1 MKKRKLKMDRKAREM
16 AVRNV
21 AAEYR
26 KASKKRRGQILDVLC
41 EQTGCA
47 RKYLISKLSSMTA
60 TVSSWDFNGER
71 VKKVVVKNPAA
82 SRGGRPRT
90 YDEAFSITLVKIWT
104 FFDRVC
110 GERLVVI
117 IRNNIES
124 LAKHEEFMISDDIKG
139 KLARISPATCDR
151 LLMLERARY
160 SRHGI
165 SGTLGAGSSLNKL
178 IPIKVG
184 YGMDERDKA
193 GIFEVDTV
201 AHCGFGDQKTCLWT
215 LTLTDISN
223 GMTFIR
229 VLGAKTQRNVLSAMD
244 SIVEDC
250 PYPIAQLHI
259 DNGSEAK
266 NYGFLHWASIHGA
279 AVVRSRSYHKND
291 NCFVEQKNYSVVRN
305 CVGYYR
311 YAGGDA
317 LDAMEEAYWYY
328 ERLVNLFLPSA
339 KLLEKERIDAHT
351 YKRYDE
357 PRTPYERILRD
368 ASVGDDAKRKLQE
381 YRESFDVVNLK
392 QGYDKALCE
401 LLAFRCREGKIE
413 TSKSS

>member
-1 MKKRKLKMDRKAREM
+1 
-16 AVRNV
+16 
-21 AAEYR
+21 
-26 KASKKRRGQILDVLC
+26 
-41 EQTGCA
+41 
-47 RKYLISKLSSMTA
+47 MTA
-60 TVSSWDFNGER
+60 TVSTWNFKWDL
-71 VKKVVVKNPAA
+71 VKKVVVKKPTA
-82 SRGGRPRT
+82 SRGGRPKS
-90 YDEAFSITLVKIWT
+90 YDEAFTITLIKIWT

-124 LAKHEEFMISDDIKG
+124 LAKHEEFLISDDIKE
-139 KLARISPATCDR
+139 KLVRISPATCDR

-165 SGTLGAGSSLNKL
+165 AGTVGAGSSLNKL

-184 YGMDERDKA
+184 YDMDERDKA

-201 AHCGFGDQKTCLWT
+201 VHCGFGDQRTCLWT
-215 LTLTDISN
+215 LTVTDISN

-250 PYPIAQLHI
+250 RYPIAQLHI

-266 NYGFLHWASIHGA
+266 NYGFLQWAAIHGA
-279 AVVRSRSYHKND
+279 TVVRSRSYHKND
-291 NCFVEQKNYSVVRN
+291 NCFVEQKNHSVVRN

-311 YAGGDA
+311 YEGGDA

-328 ERLVNLFLPSA
+328 ERLVNLFLPSV
-339 KLLEKERIDAHT
+339 KLLEKERIDTHT
-351 YKRYDE
+351 YKKYDE
-357 PRTPYERILRD
+357 PRTPYERILND
-368 ASVGDDAKRKLQE
+368 DSVCNDAKQKLQK

-392 QGYDKALCE
+392 EGYDKALGE
-401 LLAFRCREGKIE
+401 LLTLRCREGKIE
-413 TSKSS
+413 TSKSSYITGTEGGDTK